1 MLRKGL
7 VPWSRVTIAAASSGK
22 CFIPLT
28 VSVAFGIMSLFVK
41 VARIHSGNYFN
52 ELALQISDQLVKAQF
67 YIISNKKGCRVGG
80 KIKR

>member
-7 VPWSRVTIAAASSGK
+7 VPWSHVTIAAASSGK

-28 VSVAFGIMSLFVK
+28 VGAAFGIMSLFVK
-41 VARIHSGNYFN
+41 VARIYSRNYCN
-52 ELALQISDQLVKAQF
+52 ELALQISDQLVKAQS

-80 KIKR
+80 KIKL